1 MRKRKKRM
9 SIENWLKKRTE
20 KIRLIVID
28 DGQRK
33 AFMFRWL
40 NLLLAAVSLM
50 MSIINIFTRE
60 YVLMGA
66 TLAYGCLCL
75 INHRLAGKRALSQ
88 RIGHIS
94 FAMEAL
100 ALIAFFFISGIP
112 DGFSIL
118 WICLIPSFALLI
130 FGRRSGSLFCALA
143 LLMMVFLFWTPWG
156 RGILQYEYSSTFM
169 LRFPFLY
176 VSIFAI
182 SLFIEYMR
190 GETQKQLVEAEEKF
204 CYLYRHDAL
213 TGLYNR
219 YGFDEAIRAE
229 DARCEGGSIWMIM
242 TDIDN
247 FKQINDHHGHTM
259 GDRVLKQ
266 VAGVI
271 SGALR
276 EGDVCCRWGGEEFL
290 VMMRGGHNVME
301 RAEKLRASVEKSP
314 MGAEPLSLRVTVSVG
329 VCAVNGT
336 GQAALEAA
344 VAEADRCMYEAKRQG
359 KNRVVFQNPCP

>member
-1 MRKRKKRM
+1 M
-9 SIENWLKKRTE
+9 SIENRLKKRTE
-20 KIRLIVID
+20 KLRLIVID
-28 DGQRK
+28 DGRRK

-50 MSIINIFTRE
+50 MSIINVFTRE

-66 TLAYGCLCL
+66 TLAYACLCL
-75 INHRLAGKRALSQ
+75 INYRLSGKRALSQ

-94 FAMEAL
+94 FATEAL
-100 ALIAFFFISGIP
+100 ALMAFFLISGIP

-130 FGRRSGSLFCALA
+130 FGRRGGSLFCALA
-143 LLMMVFLFWTPWG
+143 LLMMVFLFWMPWG
-156 RGILQYEYSSTFM
+156 RGILQYQYSSTFM

-182 SLFIEYMR
+182 SLFIEYVR

-204 CYLYRHDAL
+204 CFLYRHDAL

-219 YGFDEAIRAE
+219 YGFDEAISADGASR
-229 DARCEGGSIWMIM
+229 EGDPMWMIM
-242 TDIDN
+242 IDIDN
-247 FKQINDHHGHTM
+247 FKQINDRYGHTI
-259 GDRVLKQ
+259 GDRVLKR
-266 VAGVI
+266 VADI
-271 SGALR
+271 LSGALC
-276 EGDVCCRWGGEEFL
+276 EDCVCCRWGGEEFL
-290 VMMRGGHNVME
+290 VMMRGRHDVME
-301 RAEKLRASVEKSP
+301 QAEKLRASVEKSP
-314 MGAEPLSLRVTVSVG
+314 MGVEPLSLRVTVSVG